1 MLRLITRRIAHA
13 IPLLFAISLVLFALL
28 HLAPGGPLST
38 YLENPN
44 VRPQD
49 IERLRR
55 AMGLDRP
62 LGLQYVSWLLAFL
75 RGDWGYSYADGRPV
89 LDRVVERIPA
99 TLELIGAASIAA
111 LLAAVPVGVYSAT
124 RRGVDRVTN
133 IVAIAG
139 ISLPVFWFGLLLQL
153 TFASAL
159 GWLPSSGR
167 QSFGDGGVAD
177 QLAHL
182 VLPATVLA
190 VVLASAWSRYLRRS
204 MQESLALPF
213 IGVGR
218 SRGFSEA
225 RLTWRH
231 ALLFALPTFVTVVL
245 LDASMLAS
253 GAVVTESIF
262 AWPGIGSLFTESLAK
277 RDYAVLMAFLMI
289 GSVAVLSLNLVADVA
304 VLWLDPRTRR
314 EP

>member
-111 LLAAVPVGVYSAT
+111 LLAAVPVGVYSAPK
-124 RRGVDRVTN
+124 RGVDRLTN
-133 IVAIAG
+133 FVAIAG

-218 SRGFSEA
+218 SRGISEA

-231 ALLFALPTFVTVVL
+231 ALLLALPTFVTVVL

-314 EP
+314 DS